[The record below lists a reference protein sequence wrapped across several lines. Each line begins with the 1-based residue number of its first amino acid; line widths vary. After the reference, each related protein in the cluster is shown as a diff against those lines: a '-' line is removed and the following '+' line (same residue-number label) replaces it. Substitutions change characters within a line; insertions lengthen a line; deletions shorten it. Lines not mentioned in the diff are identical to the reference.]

1 MPDLLKIAAVFLL
14 ILLLLRKKF
23 NIGLVMLAA
32 SVALFFLYRHALALD
47 NQNMRTRCSQWSY
60 HQADPRLILH
70 KDARANPP
78 GA

>member
-1 MPDLLKIAAVFLL
+1 MPDLLKISAVFLL

-32 SVALFFLYRHALALD
+32 SVALFFLYRMALPSIMKTCE
-47 NQNMRTRCSQWSY
+47 QRCSQWSD

-70 KDARANPP
+70 KDARANPS